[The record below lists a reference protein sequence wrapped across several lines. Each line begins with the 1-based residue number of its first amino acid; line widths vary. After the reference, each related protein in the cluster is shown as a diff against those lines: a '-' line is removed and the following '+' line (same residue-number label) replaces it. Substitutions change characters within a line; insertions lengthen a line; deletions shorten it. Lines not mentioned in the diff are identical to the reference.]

1 EQERRHAQD
10 LSRLRGEA
18 QELRQRLT
26 ASLARRSKREPAV
39 EQSSLPDSCFIRRV
53 EWTINDFSARTR
65 DVARNQALWSEKF
78 TILGAADVQLEF
90 FPQGRDSTAFPGFCA
105 LFLWCPAGVQMK
117 YRLQVG
123 KHFAAP
129 DEDSYDM
136 RMGHGHSNFCMLE

>member
-1 EQERRHAQD
+1 
-10 LSRLRGEA
+10 
-18 QELRQRLT
+18 
-26 ASLARRSKREPAV
+26 
-39 EQSSLPDSCFIRRV
+39 RV

-136 RMGHGHSNFCMLE
+136 RMGHGHSNFCMLEAHVNKETDSLLIGLDILEIRVRMEPEPGLRLFNHGPEAAVARE